1 MNKKKI
7 RLTIRLQ
14 ILALTLVSMLILTG
28 IITIYA
34 INSMSSGLE
43 EESLAGLK
51 DVCYS
56 VSAAYDALDDGDYS
70 LNGDMLMKGSFNAT
84 EDEKLIDSFAK
95 YSDVEITLF
104 FGDTRRATSLFD
116 AETGKRILG
125 TKASEEVT
133 TEVIQNGREYSATNL
148 TINDSKYYAYY
159 IPIKNGDGSVV
170 GMIFAGKPT
179 AKVDSTIRYKV
190 IGVCGIALF
199 LFLIAAVVVL
209 FIANKIGKAVQKTGI
224 MLDSLSHGDLRVQ
237 VDEKIIKRKDE
248 LGVMGNALQSL
259 MEELRMIIGNLKQS
273 SDMLSSSGQE
283 MNDLARQTNSTVDE
297 ISHAMDDISQGAVS
311 QAEDIENATMNVSEM
326 GNSIS
331 QIVNKVDT
339 LNDTSEKMEQAKTE
353 ADLIITEL
361 SESSDRTYE
370 AVKRIE
376 RQVKLTDESVTKIQE
391 AIIMI
396 SSIAEETNL
405 LSLNA
410 SIEAARAGESGKG
423 FAVVASEIQKLAE
436 ESNSSAASIEQVIQN
451 LARESQNTVD
461 AMNQMQEI
469 ISEQQERLQDTKEKF
484 NGVSKGIQTSRDEIC
499 VIQKDTDNCDLARE
513 KVTDVI
519 QNLSA
524 VSEQNVAATEET
536 MAAMTELNGA
546 MGVLADKADTLKAMA
561 TDLEKDMNFFQL

>member
-1 MNKKKI
+1 MSKKKI
-7 RLTIRLQ
+7 RLTIRVQ
-14 ILALTLVSMLILTG
+14 ILALTLVSMIVLTG
-28 IITIYA
+28 IITVYA
-34 INSMSSGLE
+34 ISAMSSGLE
-43 EESLAGLK
+43 EEALSGLK

-70 LNGDMLMKGSFNAT
+70 LDGDMLMKGSFNT
-84 EDEKLIDSFAK
+84 TKDEKLIDSFAK
-95 YSDVEITLF
+95 YSDVEVTLF
-104 FGDTRRATSLFD
+104 FDDTRRATSLFD

-159 IPIKNGDGSVV
+159 IPIKNGNGSVV

-209 FIANKIGKAVQKTGI
+209 FIANKIGKAVQRTGI
-224 MLDSLSHGDLRVQ
+224 MLDSLSRGDLRIQ

-248 LGVMGNALQSL
+248 LGVMGSALQSL

-311 QAEDIENATMNVSEM
+311 QAEDIENATMNVGEM

-339 LNDTSEKMEQAKTE
+339 LNDTSEKMERAKTE

-436 ESNSSAASIEQVIQN
+436 ESNSSAASIEHVIQN

-499 VIQKDTDNCDLARE
+499 VIQSDTDNCDLARE

>member
-1 MNKKKI
+1 MKKKKFI
-7 RLTIRLQ
+7 LTIRVQ
-14 ILALTLVSMLILTG
+14 ILALTLVSMIILTG

-34 INSMSSGLE
+34 VNALSSGLR
-43 EESLAGLK
+43 EESLSGLK
-51 DVCYS
+51 DICYS
-56 VSAAYDALDDGDYS
+56 VSAAYDALDAGDYS
-70 LNGDMLMKGSFNAT
+70 LSGDNLMKGSFNAT
-84 EDEKLIDSFAK
+84 ENEKLIDNFAK
-95 YSDVEITLF
+95 DSDVEITLF

-116 AETGKRILG
+116 AGTGKRILG
-125 TKASEEVT
+125 TKASAEVAA
-133 TEVIQNGREYSATNL
+133 EVVQNGNEYSSTSL
-148 TINDSKYYAYY
+148 TINGSNYYAYY
-159 IPIKNGDGSVV
+159 VPIKNSDKSVV

-179 AKVDSTIRYKV
+179 AKVDSTIRYKA
-190 IGVCGIALF
+190 IGILGIAF
-199 LFLIAAVVVL
+199 ILFLIAAVVVL
-209 FIANKIGKAVQKTGI
+209 LVANAIGKAVKKTGL

-237 VDEKIIKRKDE
+237 VDEKIMKRKDE
-248 LGVMGNALQSL
+248 LGIMGNALQSL
-259 MEELRMIIGNLKQS
+259 MEELRRIIGNLKQS

-283 MNDLARQTNSTVDE
+283 MNDLARQTNSTVEE

-311 QAEDIENATMNVSEM
+311 QAEDIENATRNVGEM
-326 GNSIS
+326 GSSIS

-339 LNDTSEKMEQAKTE
+339 LNDTSEKMERAKTE
-353 ADLIITEL
+353 ADVIITEL

-423 FAVVASEIQKLAE
+423 FAVVASQIQKLAE
-436 ESNSSAASIEQVIQN
+436 ESNSSASSIEQVIQN

-469 ISEQQERLQDTKEKF
+469 ISEQQERLHDTKEKF
-484 NGVSKGIQTSRDEIC
+484 NGVSSGIQTSRDEIC
-499 VIQKDTDNCDLARE
+499 VIQHDTDNCDNARE

-524 VSEQNVAATEET
+524 VSEENVAATEET
-536 MAAMTELNGA
+536 MASMTELNGA
-546 MGVLADKADTLKAMA
+546 MGMLAEKADALTAMA
-561 TDLEKDMNFFQL
+561 IELENDMNFFQL

>member
-1 MNKKKI
+1 MGKKKI

-14 ILALTLVSMLILTG
+14 ILALTLVSMLVLTG

-34 INSMSSGLE
+34 INAMSSGLE
-43 EESLAGLK
+43 EESLSGLK

-70 LNGDMLMKGSFNAT
+70 LDGDVLMKGSFNAT

-125 TKASEEVT
+125 TKASEAVT
-133 TEVIQNGREYSATNL
+133 TEVVKNGREYSATNL
-148 TINDSKYYAYY
+148 TINNNNYYAYY

-179 AKVDSTIRYKV
+179 AKVDSTIRYKI

-499 VIQKDTDNCDLARE
+499 VIQNDTDNCDLARE

>member
-1 MNKKKI
+1 MSKKKI
-7 RLTIRLQ
+7 RLTIRVQ
-14 ILALTLVSMLILTG
+14 ILALTLVSMIVLTG

-43 EESLAGLK
+43 EESLSGLK

-56 VSAAYDALDDGDYS
+56 VSAAYDALGDGDYS
-70 LNGDMLMKGSFNAT
+70 LDGDMLMKGSFNAT
-84 EDEKLIDSFAK
+84 KDEKLIDSFAK

-148 TINDSKYYAYY
+148 TINDGKYYAYY
-159 IPIKNGDGSVV
+159 IPIKNGESVV

-179 AKVDSTIRYKV
+179 AKVDSIIRYKV

-224 MLDSLSHGDLRVQ
+224 MLDSLSRGDLRVQ

-259 MEELRMIIGNLKQS
+259 MEELRMIIRNLKQS

-283 MNDLARQTNSTVDE
+283 MNDLARQTNATVDE

-311 QAEDIENATMNVSEM
+311 QAEDIENATMNVGEM

-484 NGVSKGIQTSRDEIC
+484 SGVSKGIQTSRDEIC
-499 VIQKDTDNCDLARE
+499 VIQSDTDNCDLARE